1 VSDRGPGRSVRLAW
15 GAVIVIL
22 LGAVGLV
29 TYALTHVSSPAAV
42 AQTSRTSPAIVGSL
56 STIPAA
62 TFDAV
67 GATVPGVELT
77 APQVLSGQP
86 ALTAQGR
93 PLVLF
98 VGSEFCPF
106 CAAER
111 WPLVVALARF
121 GRFTELHD
129 ATSSSQ
135 SVFPDTATFSFA
147 GAQYTSPYLTFTGI
161 ERYSDQVGAD
171 GSFTRVARL
180 TSAQAALVA
189 HYSCAG
195 SPAATCTAPFV
206 DIGGR
211 MVATTSGFSPA
222 LLAGLSQAQIA
233 GMVAQPPQSTS
244 PPTTLATPP
253 VGQAV
258 LAAANQLSAGMC
270 AATGQRPSAVCRS
283 KGVRT
288 ADDSLGITVA
298 GG

>member
-1 VSDRGPGRSVRLAW
+1 MSERGPDRSVRLAW

-29 TYALTHVSSPAAV
+29 TYALTHESSPATV
-42 AQTSRTSPAIVGSL
+42 AQTSLTSPAIVSTL
-56 STIPAA
+56 ATIPTA
-62 TFDAV
+62 TFDTV
-67 GATVPGVELT
+67 GVTVPGITLT

-93 PLVLF
+93 PQVLF

-129 ATSSSQ
+129 ATSSSL
-135 SVFPDTATFSFA
+135 SVFPGTATFSFA
-147 GAQYTSPYLTFTGI
+147 GSRYTSPYLTFTGI

-171 GSFTRVARL
+171 GSFTRVAGL

-195 SPAATCTAPFV
+195 SPAPTCSAPFV

-222 LLAGLSQAQIA
+222 LLAGQSQAQIA
-233 GMVAQPPQSTS
+233 GVVAQPPRSTG
-244 PPTTLATPP
+244 PPVTAATPP
-253 VGQAV
+253 AGPAV
-258 LAAANQLSAGMC
+258 IAVANQLAAGIC
-270 AATGQRPSAVCRS
+270 AATGQRPSTVCRS
-283 KGVRT
+283 KGVRS
-288 ADDSLGITVA
+288 ADQALGITLPA
-298 GG
+298 G